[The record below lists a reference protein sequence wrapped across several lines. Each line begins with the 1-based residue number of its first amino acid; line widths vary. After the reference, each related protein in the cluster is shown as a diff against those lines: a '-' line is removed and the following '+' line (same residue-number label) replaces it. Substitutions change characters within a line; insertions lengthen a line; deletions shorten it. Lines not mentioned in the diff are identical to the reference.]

1 MAARAAGN
9 RFGHVNSSLFPVIV
23 RALAWSV
30 NPARCPGGIDRDRF
44 KASPPAIMP
53 ITQFL
58 AARPPQHQPFL
69 RPFIKMQGL
78 RNHFVFIDLRN
89 SQPRPSPAEII
100 RICDVHEGVGAEQVI
115 TIEPPRPEAAARGAH
130 AFMGI
135 HNTDGTEAE
144 ACGNATRCMAELLF
158 GETGRTEI
166 LIDSLGGLLPC
177 SRSGDGQ
184 VSVTL
189 GPISLDWRKVP
200 LSRAADT
207 ATLPLESG
215 PLRNGV
221 ALSIGNPH
229 AVFFVEDLA
238 AVDIPAAAPAI
249 AKDPLFPESVN
260 VGVAQVVDA
269 HTLKLAVWER
279 PGMLTEACGT
289 GACVAAYAARLRG
302 LLTGNDITVHL
313 PGGTLH
319 IRLLEDGRAI
329 MTGPVAFCCAGYV

>member
-1 MAARAAGN
+1 MQ
-9 RFGHVNSSLFPVIV
+9 
-23 RALAWSV
+23 
-30 NPARCPGGIDRDRF
+30 
-44 KASPPAIMP
+44 

-58 AARPPQHQPFL
+58 ALDPPPQQPFL
-69 RPFIKMQGL
+69 RPFVKMQGL
-78 RNHFVFIDLRN
+78 RNHFVFIDLRR
-89 SQPRPSPAEII
+89 SQPRPGRQDII

-115 TIEPPRPEAAARGAH
+115 TIEPPRAEAAAQGAI

-135 HNTDGTEAE
+135 HNTDGTEAQ

-158 GETGRTEI
+158 EETGESEV
-166 LIDSLGGLLPC
+166 LIDSLGGLLHC
-177 SRSGDGQ
+177 RKAGAQ
-184 VSVTL
+184 RVSVTL
-189 GPISLDWRKVP
+189 GPISTDWRKIP

-207 ATLPLESG
+207 TALPLESG

-229 AVFFVEDLA
+229 AVFFVDDLA
-238 AVDIPAAAPAI
+238 GVDIPAVAPAI

-269 HTLKLAVWER
+269 RTLRLAVWER

-289 GACVAAYAARLRG
+289 GACVAAFAARQRG
-302 LLTGNDITVHL
+302 LVEGSEITVHL
-313 PGGTLH
+313 PGGTLE
-319 IRLLEDGRAI
+319 IRLADDGRAI